1 MPRRITTPR
10 IASDGRGCG
19 FHQKSRMIRPG
30 ERTSEQQEWAF
41 QPEGC
46 GSHNGIDGTPVA
58 RKPSRPEQFT
68 SSAPPDLWE

>member
-1 MPRRITTPR
+1 
-10 IASDGRGCG
+10 
-19 FHQKSRMIRPG
+19 MIRPG
-30 ERTSEQQEWAF
+30 ERTSEQQERAF